1 MKIFSFFS
9 KFKFKW
15 WSWEIDTVKLFPFI
29 ILVLAFLP
37 ILPYEKKD
45 GQLISVM
52 GFEAKENNF
61 YLNLSDFALLEGTDN
76 NVENKNVDPKVNNK
90 PDKYQSHLA
99 KINSYLDK
107 NGIVNNDKYKNYL
120 ESKNYS
126 EELKQCLILRN
137 ILMTELVIAG
147 ETKRILSQWVPS
159 PVPAVW
165 IARLGIFWI
174 LELIMNPYFS
184 PEMLEKGAKKCNQ
197 FEHLWPSEKYL
208 DLTFEE

>member
-1 MKIFSFFS
+1 MTKLKSHSFHNTIIREYDIRGVYDETLFD
-9 KFKFKW
+9 KDA
-15 WSWEIDTVKLFPFI
+15 EILGNLF
-29 ILVLAFLP
+29 
-37 ILPYEKKD
+37 
-45 GQLISVM
+45 G
-52 GFEAKENNF
+52 
-61 YLNLSDFALLEGTDN
+61 LEVGK
-76 NVENKNVDPKVNNK
+76 NKNVNPKVNNK

-137 ILMTELVIAG
+137 ILMTELVISG
-147 ETKRILSQWVPS
+147 ETKRLLSQWVPS

-184 PEMLEKGAKKCNQ
+184 SETLEKGAKKCNQ

>member
-1 MKIFSFFS
+1 
-9 KFKFKW
+9 
-15 WSWEIDTVKLFPFI
+15 
-29 ILVLAFLP
+29 
-37 ILPYEKKD
+37 
-45 GQLISVM
+45 
-52 GFEAKENNF
+52 
-61 YLNLSDFALLEGTDN
+61 
-76 NVENKNVDPKVNNK
+76 
-90 PDKYQSHLA
+90 
-99 KINSYLDK
+99 
-107 NGIVNNDKYKNYL
+107 
-120 ESKNYS
+120 
-126 EELKQCLILRN
+126 
-137 ILMTELVIAG
+137 MTELVISG